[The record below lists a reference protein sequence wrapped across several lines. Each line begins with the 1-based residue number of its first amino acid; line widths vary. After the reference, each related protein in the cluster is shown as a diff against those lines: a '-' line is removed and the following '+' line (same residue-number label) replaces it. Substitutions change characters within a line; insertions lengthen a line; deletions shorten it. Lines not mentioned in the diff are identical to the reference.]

1 MSAAGTAGQYAYT
14 PGTSTRSQLAAPPT
28 PPSPALGMASPATTP
43 NYQLPLVGIIG
54 LAAVGL
60 ALEWRRIKKGF

>member
-1 MSAAGTAGQYAYT
+1 MIDASTAGQYVYT
-14 PGTSTRSQLAAPPT
+14 PGTANRSQLAAPPT
-28 PPSPALGMASPATTP
+28 PGSPALGVASPAKTP
-43 NYQLPLVGIIG
+43 NYQLPLVGILG